1 MKFTLRLLAAA
12 INAVALSAQNPLAVV
27 ADPFSGTFQNDQ
39 LKIELAR
46 QGAEYSGVIQIGAQS
61 LPVKAKAAAGKL
73 SGTFDSGGQAYTFQ
87 ATRGGSQ
94 LTLITDG
101 VTHVLEKAGAA
112 PPVAASVPTPSVV
125 GDWQSPTGVV
135 RVHAD
140 GTAAING
147 KAHRWTIEGTVI
159 TFAGNG
165 ESIKVPYEMA
175 GNTWTWK
182 FPEGQLVFTRMS
194 AGDSDIAGSWQG
206 PSGNVQINLDGTAT
220 VGGVVYRYSQAGNQ
234 ITLGGPDGTFIATV
248 QRAGDTMTWQVNGK
262 TLAFQRAA
270 ATWAV
275 GGGNGIL
282 PELVGKWCQ
291 ASAACFTFL
300 ADGSFQYA
308 APESSDGGTWTATGD
323 SITSTSK
330 KTGVKKYRLEKRN
343 QAKTGEPI
351 LVLDGAEFTTAYQKG
366 AWR

>member
-1 MKFTLRLLAAA
+1 MKITLRLLAAA
-12 INAVALSAQNPLAVV
+12 IGAMALSAQNPLAVV

-46 QGAEYSGVIQIGAQS
+46 QGAEYSGVIQISGQS

-73 SGTFDSGGQAYTFQ
+73 SGTFESGGQAYIFQ

-101 VTHVLEKAGAA
+101 VTHVLERAGAA
-112 PPVAASVPTPSVV
+112 GAASVAAPPVV

-140 GTAAING
+140 GTAVLNG
-147 KAHRWTIEGTVI
+147 KAHRWTLEGNVV

-165 ESIKVPYEMA
+165 ESIKIPYEMA

-182 FPEGQLVFTRMS
+182 FPEGQLVFTRIS
-194 AGDSDIAGSWQG
+194 AGESDIAGSWQG

-220 VGGVVYRYSQAGNQ
+220 VGGVVYRYTQAGNQ
-234 ITLGGPDGTFIATV
+234 ITLGGPDGTFIAIV
-248 QRAGDTMTWQVNGK
+248 QRAGDTMTWLVNGK
-262 TLAFQRAA
+262 TLTFQRAA

-275 GGGNGIL
+275 GGGSGIV

-291 ASAACFTFL
+291 ASAECFTFL

-308 APESSDGGTWTATGD
+308 APESGDGGTWTATVD

-330 KTGVKKYRLEKRN
+330 KTGVRKYRLEKRN
-343 QAKTGEPI
+343 QPKTGEPM

-366 AWR
+366 PWR